1 MTPHRKTIP
10 TDRLMLQLMDLRDT
24 GMTML
29 QIATAMGITKGT
41 VSGILF
47 RIDRD
52 LAASEATQ

>member
-1 MTPHRKTIP
+1 
-10 TDRLMLQLMDLRDT
+10 MLQLMALRDT

-52 LAASEATQ
+52 LAASEATA